1 MVIIHN
7 SGTIITE
14 QMNNA
19 VTYQAVVPTRRGFL
33 AGFALAV
40 VWAKAASVGSVVTVG
55 PE

>member
-19 VTYQAVVPTRRGFL
+19 VTYQAVVPTSRGFL
-33 AGFALAV
+33 TGRV
-40 VWAKAASVGSVVTVG
+40 
-55 PE
+55 